1 MSQIFANELFGI
13 GLSLLAYYIG
23 YRIQKATKIQWMNPL
38 LIAIILVILVLK
50 LCGISIEHYEQ
61 GGNVISLFLAPATAC
76 LAYSIYDQLEL
87 LKKNVV
93 PILAG
98 CLAGAVTSMGSI
110 YLLCKFFKVDHT
122 LMLSLLPKSVTTPI
136 ALGISEQLGGIQA
149 VTMVGVLIAGIGGAI
164 FCPMVAKLLRIKN
177 PVAVGVGLGSASHA
191 IGTSKAVELG
201 EIQGAMSGIS
211 IGVSGILTVVL
222 AIFL

>member
-1 MSQIFANELFGI
+1 
-13 GLSLLAYYIG
+13 
-23 YRIQKATKIQWMNPL
+23 
-38 LIAIILVILVLK
+38 
-50 LCGISIEHYEQ
+50 
-61 GGNVISLFLAPATAC
+61 
-76 LAYSIYDQLEL
+76 
-87 LKKNVV
+87 
-93 PILAG
+93 
-98 CLAGAVTSMGSI
+98 
-110 YLLCKFFKVDHT
+110 
-122 LMLSLLPKSVTTPI
+122 
-136 ALGISEQLGGIQA
+136 
-149 VTMVGVLIAGIGGAI
+149 MVGVLFAGIGGAI